1 MFGTSEKCNILF
13 FPLLFIKFFLLSL
26 FNLFPFNWS
35 LWLFVVGMAALGL
48 CESVL
53 YRLLTGN
60 KRPSLNQRYWI
71 SRLYVK
77 NGYFWRE
84 SVDHFVTKQ
93 AELLAV

>member
-1 MFGTSEKCNILF
+1 MQYTF

-60 KRPSLNQRYWI
+60 KRSSLNQRYWI
-71 SRLYVK
+71 SRLHVK